1 MLSLLKEKDPY
12 EDIIDVFKKKRNKFV
27 HEAELRDFTEN
38 DINMIKGIAQEA
50 IIFLIYDASN
60 LKDIGGLDF
69 FYRNIHTSGEE
80 FKIKTDILKYI
91 EKIKNVWS
99 KESSYYRQV
108 NKENANSRHDRQP
121 RRNPVRA
128 RENPAQKLC

>member
-1 MLSLLKEKDPY
+1 MHLHT
-12 EDIIDVFKKKRNKFV
+12 KRNKFV

-50 IIFLIYDASN
+50 IIFLIYGASN

-91 EKIKNVWS
+91 EKIKNV
-99 KESSYYRQV
+99 
-108 NKENANSRHDRQP
+108 
-121 RRNPVRA
+121 
-128 RENPAQKLC
+128 